1 MKSFQYVIQ
10 DPVGIHARPA
20 GLLSAKAKEF
30 NAVVKIAAGGRK
42 SEVTKLMA
50 VMAMGITCGQE
61 ITIIA
66 EGPDEEEAI
75 AELEKFV
82 RENL

>member
-30 NAVVKIAAGGRK
+30 NAVVKIATGGRE